1 MTDITILPS
10 RERFAE
16 LAKLGNVVP
25 VFVDLVADGETPA
38 SAFQK
43 LDEGGYS
50 FLFESAEQTEQSGR
64 YSFLGFSPRL
74 TISSEPGAVSI
85 EQNGRAEKR
94 ETNADPLRELERIA
108 RPAFI
113 SSRNRIYRASR
124 AARLA
129 SSATMWRG
137 ILRNPGAAAAGR

>member
-1 MTDITILPS
+1 MTDITILL

-85 EQNGRAEKR
+85 EQNGRAEK
-94 ETNADPLRELERIA
+94 
-108 RPAFI
+108 
-113 SSRNRIYRASR
+113 
-124 AARLA
+124 
-129 SSATMWRG
+129 
-137 ILRNPGAAAAGR
+137 GRRTPIR